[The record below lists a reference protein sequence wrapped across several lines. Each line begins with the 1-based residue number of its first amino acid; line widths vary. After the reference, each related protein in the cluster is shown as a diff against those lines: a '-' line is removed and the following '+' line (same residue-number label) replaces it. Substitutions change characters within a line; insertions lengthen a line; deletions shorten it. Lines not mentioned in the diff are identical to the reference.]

1 MMSQVKDCLS
11 CLYEHYVA
19 QDSSNVEVPN
29 TSEAIAMSIDDDCDD
44 PHLFIS
50 SQFNSYLNAEYSI
63 LLFNSYLDD
72 FFSGASDDKL
82 DILES
87 PFSMGRRILDPFRN
101 SISPMMVDVL
111 VCLQNWLKSN
121 VSISFCKAMDDV
133 E

>member
-19 QDSSNVEVPN
+19 QDSSDVEVPN

-72 FFSGASDDKL
+72 FFSGASDDKF
-82 DILES
+82 DIL
-87 PFSMGRRILDPFRN
+87 G
-101 SISPMMVDVL
+101 
-111 VCLQNWLKSN
+111 W
-121 VSISFCKAMDDV
+121 
-133 E
+133 